1 MKPTS
6 APLKPFFVLWTGQ
19 AVSILGSRLA
29 RFALIWWL
37 TVTSGSA
44 TVLAT
49 ASLVGL
55 LPGVVL
61 GPVLGVLVD
70 RWNRKRILFLSDSF
84 VALASLALAALFFF
98 SEVAL
103 WQVYLVLFVRAV
115 GEGFHGPTM
124 LATTSLL
131 VPEGHLSRVQG
142 LNQTLAGVSGVAA
155 APLGAILLSYLPL
168 ENILVIDAA
177 TALFGV
183 VPLLFIAVPNPA
195 RVELVGETAEPL
207 QTFWRELRAGWQ
219 FVRGWT
225 GLFYLLCMCVAI
237 NLLFTPAFA
246 LLPLFVTDHFGGGA
260 LQLGALEAAFGGGM
274 ISGGVL
280 LSVWG
285 GFKRRIVTIRMGVAV
300 AGLCLAL
307 LSAVPATLFPLALI
321 TQAVLG
327 AALPIMNGPFFA
339 TLQAV
344 VPPELQGRV
353 FTLVTSLASGAAPLG
368 LVVAGPTA
376 DLIGVR
382 PLFLMCG
389 LVCLVISF
397 VGFRLPVILQLEDR
411 HTPNKVNLTV
421 GD

>member
-1 MKPTS
+1 M
-6 APLKPFFVLWTGQ
+6 AQ
-19 AVSILGSRLA
+19 
-29 RFALIWWL
+29 FALIWWL
-37 TVTSGSA
+37 TVTLGSA

-61 GPVLGVLVD
+61 GPILGVLVD
-70 RWNRKRILFLSDSF
+70 RWNRKRILFISDSF

-98 SEVAL
+98 GEVTL

-115 GEGFHGPTM
+115 GEGFHEPTM

-131 VPEGHLSRVQG
+131 VPEAQLSRVQG
-142 LNQTLAGVSGVAA
+142 LNQTLAGISGVAA

-168 ENILVIDAA
+168 EGILVIDAA

-183 VPLLFIAVPNPA
+183 APLLFTAIPRPA
-195 RVELVGETAEPL
+195 RAERIAENTAQPLKALWKELL
-207 QTFWRELRAGWQ
+207 AGWQ

-225 GLFYLLCMCVAI
+225 GLFCLLCMCVAI

-260 LQLGALEAAFGGGM
+260 LQLGALEAAFGSGM

-280 LSVWG
+280 LSIWG
-285 GFKRRIVTIRMGVAV
+285 GFKRRIVTTLMGIAV

-307 LSAVPATLFPLALI
+307 LSAVPTALFPLALVV
-321 TQAVLG
+321 QAVLG
-327 AALPIMNGPFFA
+327 AALPMINGPLFA

-344 VPPELQGRV
+344 VPSELQGRV

-368 LVVAGPTA
+368 LAVAGPTA
-376 DLIGVR
+376 DLTGVR
-382 PLFLMCG
+382 PLFLACG
-389 LVCLVISF
+389 LVCLIISF
-397 VGFRLPVILQLEDR
+397 IGFRLPVILQLER
-411 HTPNKVNLTV
+411 YKLTSV
-421 GD
+421 GQPSSS